1 MLTVAL
7 LHFIKTV
14 EKITNAAA
22 EREATHARLTSD
34 VFAAGDGK
42 DNALCAW
49 WYGKYLFSYV
59 ILHFSIH
66 LPEYLSK

>member
-1 MLTVAL
+1 MLPVAL

-14 EKITNAAA
+14 EKTSAAA
-22 EREATHARLTSD
+22 EREATNARLTSD

-49 WYGKYLFSYV
+49 WYGKHLFSYV